1 MIAVVLAVPLP
12 HNNTNLMS
20 TPNLKYNKQDQP
32 EFIKELQKKVKD
44 YFTTNN
50 ISRHANLNMKLKTAF
65 MLLLY
70 FTPLAL
76 LLTGVVTTFWPMM
89 LMWFIMSLGMSGIG
103 LSIMHDANHRSY
115 SKNPTVNNILGF
127 LVNFLGAN
135 DLNWK
140 IQHNYLHHGFTNIEG
155 IDDDIKTP
163 VMRFSPNQKRKKIF
177 RFQLY
182 YAPLL
187 YGLMTLNWL
196 VIKDFMSLIKY
207 NKKNLLQRNGLTMN
221 KAFTLLIFNKLW
233 YLGLTLVL
241 PLILIDLPWWQILLG
256 FLMMQYICGL
266 ILTLIFQPAH
276 VIEETDFFV
285 ADESGSM
292 ENHFAIHQM
301 KTTANFA
308 NKSVLFSWF
317 IGGLNYQIEHHLFP
331 NICHVHY
338 RKISKIVKETADE
351 FNIPYNQHK
360 TFFGALKSHFKLI
373 HQLGTGKYDLKLTK
387 VKV

>member
-1 MIAVVLAVPLP
+1 
-12 HNNTNLMS
+12 MS

-50 ISRHANLNMKLKTAF
+50 ISRHANLNMKLKTTF

-76 LLTGVVTTFWPMM
+76 MLTGVVTTFWPMM

-103 LSIMHDANHRSY
+103 LSVMHDANHKSY

-207 NKKNLLQRNGLTMN
+207 HKKNLLQRNGLTMN

-241 PLILIDLPWWQILLG
+241 PLILIDLPWWQIVMG

-276 VIEETDFFV
+276 VIEETDFFI

-338 RKISKIVKETADE
+338 RKISKIVKETAED

-360 TFFGALKSHFKLI
+360 TFFGALKSHFTLI